1 MNLYEINNAIL
12 RILSENVDENGE
24 ITEKGLETLSALQME
39 KEQKIE
45 NVVLWIKDLKSENS
59 AIKTEIDG
67 FKARLKSN
75 ESKITTLEK
84 WLIEATEGRK
94 FSTAKCMVS
103 FRTST
108 AIEITNINEI
118 PEAFVRQRAEITP
131 DKAKIKAVLQSG
143 GFIRGAKLESRKSV
157 IIK

>member
-1 MNLYEINNAIL
+1 MNLYEINNAITQV
-12 RILSENVDENGE
+12 IAEYTDENGE
-24 ITEKGLETLSALQME
+24 ITEKGFETLSALQME

-45 NVVLWIKDLKSENS
+45 NIALWIKDLKSENS
-59 AIKTEIDG
+59 AIKSEIDG
-67 FKARLKSN
+67 FKSRLRAN
-75 ESKITTLEK
+75 ENKIMALEK
-84 WLIEATEGRK
+84 WLIEATESRK

-108 AIEITNINEI
+108 AIEITNIDEI

-143 GFIRGAKLESRKSV
+143 GFIKGAKLESRKSV

>member
-1 MNLYEINNAIL
+1 MNLYEINNAITQA
-12 RILSENVDENGE
+12 IAEYTDENGE
-24 ITEKGLETLSALQME
+24 ITEKGLETLSALEME
-39 KEQKIE
+39 KERKIE
-45 NVVLWIKDLKSENS
+45 NIALWIKDLESENS
-59 AIKTEIDG
+59 AIKSEIDS
-67 FKARLKSN
+67 FKTRLRIN
-75 ESKITTLEK
+75 ENKIDTLK
-84 WLIEATEGRK
+84 NWLMKATEGRK
-94 FSTAKCMVS
+94 FSTPKCVVS

-108 AIEITNINEI
+108 AIEITNIDEI

>member
-1 MNLYEINNAIL
+1 MNLYEINNAITEV
-12 RILSENVDENGE
+12 IAEYTDENGE

-45 NVVLWIKDLKSENS
+45 NIALWIKDLKSENS
-59 AIKTEIDG
+59 AIKSEIDG
-67 FKARLKSN
+67 FRARLKSN

-94 FSTAKCMVS
+94 FSTAKCVVS

-108 AIEITNINEI
+108 AVEITNIDEI

-143 GFIRGAKLESRKSV
+143 GFIKGAKLESRKSV